1 MVRRNFN
8 GRNKSGGMGNKWEMK
23 LGQGWEERKRMQFE
37 TVLFNTMWQKLQS
50 VSFIII
56 IIEVFP
62 HINNSLVMFYI

>member
-1 MVRRNFN
+1 
-8 GRNKSGGMGNKWEMK
+8 
-23 LGQGWEERKRMQFE
+23 MQFE